1 MKSIDLK
8 GHLRD
13 EIGKKGSKKIRQE
26 GSVPCELY
34 GKENV
39 HFYVSELELRKV
51 IYTPETFLI
60 KLDVDGTSYDVVM
73 REIQFHPVTDKPLH
87 IDFEF
92 VSSEH
97 PVKVELPVK
106 TSGTAPGVINGG
118 RLKINIRK
126 ILVKGD
132 LDKIPEDIT
141 VDISKLRIGH
151 SVRVKDLAFEGVTF
165 LDAPNNVLVAVATAR
180 GAVDED
186 EVAEGEEE
194 TTEEGATEAKA
205 EAAEE

>member
-13 EIGKKGSKKIRQE
+13 ELGKKGSKKIRKD
-26 GSVPCELY
+26 GNVPCELY

-39 HFYVSELELRKV
+39 HFYVSELELRKI

-60 KLDVDGTSYDVVM
+60 KLDVEGASYDVVM

-118 RLKINIRK
+118 KLKINIRK

-151 SVRVKDLAFEGVTF
+151 SVRVRDLAFEGVTF

-180 GAVDED
+180 GAVDTD
-186 EVAEGEEE
+186 EPLEGEEE
-194 TTEEGATEAKA
+194 TTEAKATE
-205 EAAEE
+205 E